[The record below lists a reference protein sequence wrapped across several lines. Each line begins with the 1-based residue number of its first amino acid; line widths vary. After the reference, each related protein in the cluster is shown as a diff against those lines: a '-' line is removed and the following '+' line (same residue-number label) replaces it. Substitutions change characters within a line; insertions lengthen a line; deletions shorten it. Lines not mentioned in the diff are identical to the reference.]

1 MRQLTTK
8 RLFSALMLVA
18 VMPSNL
24 TKTPRKNDQLNKAV
38 VVVSAVIVVVVA
50 IEIISEKFQLTGT
63 KYLQL

>member
-1 MRQLTTK
+1 
-8 RLFSALMLVA
+8 MLVA